1 MYLVNAETETLE
13 TTAVGE
19 AARENA
25 APPQFEALF
34 RSEYARVARTIAR
47 VVRDRGRAEEIAVD
61 VFVKLWRRR
70 HAPATHSRSWLYRV
84 ALRAALDDLRSHVRR
99 ERYERLLEWVRPRRP
114 VATPEEIHAAGE
126 EQRRVRATLAS
137 TGGRDAQMLL
147 LRLQEF
153 SYDEMAAILEVKPSS
168 VGTLLTRAE
177 ERFRK
182 EYIQRYGR
190 E

>member
-1 MYLVNAETETLE
+1 MYIVNAETETLE
-13 TTAVGE
+13 TTSVSETG
-19 AARENA
+19 REKVTA
-25 APPQFEALF
+25 LDFEELF
-34 RSEYARVARTIAR
+34 RSEYVRVARTIAR

-70 HAPATHSRSWLYRV
+70 DAETTHCRPWLYRV
-84 ALRAALDDLRSHVRR
+84 ALRAALDGLRSSVRR
-99 ERYERLLEWVRPRRP
+99 ERYERLLEWVRPRRTIE
-114 VATPEEIHAAGE
+114 TPEEIHAASE

-137 TGGRDAQMLL
+137 IGGRDAQLLL

-153 SYDEMAAILEVKPSS
+153 RYDEMAAILDVKASS
-168 VGTLLTRAE
+168 VGTLLARAE